1 MIAADRGAFLDIV
14 LGFAEIHSKQLSV
27 PALNSWWNA
36 MSPGWSIDEFRQAA
50 NHLLR
55 TLKFMPSPADFE
67 NLRKAGRPTA
77 GEAFAQAVE
86 ASKSCAQGGYF
97 TDNVAS
103 GDRLTDRVVR
113 AIGGYRVIA
122 MSEVD
127 KLHFLERRF
136 TEHYETMQDADH
148 VREALPQL
156 ARGQPATLTSVAKIA
171 AKSLRAIT
179 TQEEFL

>member
-1 MIAADRGAFLDIV
+1 MINEDRGAFLDIV
-14 LGFAEIHSKQLSV
+14 IGFAEIKGKQLSS
-27 PALNSWWNA
+27 PALELWWNA
-36 MSPGWSIDEFRQAA
+36 MSPGWTIEEFRQAA
-50 NHLLR
+50 NHLVR
-55 TLKFMPSPADFE
+55 TFSFMPTPADFE
-67 NLRKAGRPTA
+67 KLRKAGRTTA

-97 TDNVAS
+97 TDNVTS
-103 GDRLTDRVVR
+103 GDPLTDRVVR
-113 AIGGYRVIA
+113 VIGGYRVIA

-136 TEHYETMQDADH
+136 TEHYETMQDADD

-156 ARGQPATLTSVAKIA
+156 TRGRPAQTSVAKIA